1 MLLSL
6 TIVGVIAV
14 VTVPVIV
21 GNVQKKIFATQVKNF
36 AETVQQIAQ
45 QELIRN
51 HTRDLSNTDFANP
64 EKLMSEKHFAVKKIC
79 APYRAYS
86 ECWGKIIHKQLNK
99 GVNNITNAG
108 RTLILKN
115 GVIVRYQLINNNKA
129 IGLFTF
135 DVNGTDKPNVWRRD
149 AFAFYVTPKG
159 KIEDHYY
166 YTKTPASISV
176 KINHCKGSNAAW
188 VYCFGALRD
197 NNWEMKY

>member
-79 APYRAYS
+79 APANAYS
-86 ECWGKIIHKQLNK
+86 ECWKKVIHKTLSK
-99 GVNNITNAG
+99 HADPITGAAS
-108 RTLILKN
+108 TIILTN
-115 GVIVRYQLINNNKA
+115 GVIMRYQLDNSLDAVGK
-129 IGLFTF
+129 FTF
-135 DVNGTDKPNVWRRD
+135 DVNGIDKPNIWGRD

-159 KIEDHYY
+159 HVIDYY
-166 YTKTPASISV
+166 QYAKNNVNLAR
-176 KINHCKGSNAAW
+176 KINDCKTLAYS
-188 VYCFGALRD
+188 YLRCYGALRD